1 MVFIKKHLNRLHRSL
16 AKKWRE
22 LMLPRGFLRL
32 GTRYGGWW
40 VNSKNISEDPFL
52 IDCGLGKDISFPKAF
67 LDRFSGRVI
76 GLDPD
81 PESISFCNETLPK
94 NMALRQ
100 QAFWIEAGKILE
112 FNLARSKDKLPKG
125 ADGSGSL
132 IKSHAYVIGSKKIK
146 IKTTSLM
153 DILTSEN
160 KEYCDILKL
169 DIEGAEYEVID
180 DLCNSGNIKLVN
192 QLLVEFHHGVTHY
205 SISDTEKAILVL
217 KSKGLELVHVEGRNH
232 IFIRRLL

>member
-1 MVFIKKHLNRLHRSL
+1 
-16 AKKWRE
+16 
-22 LMLPRGFLRL
+22 
-32 GTRYGGWW
+32 
-40 VNSKNISEDPFL
+40 
-52 IDCGLGKDISFPKAF
+52 
-67 LDRFSGRVI
+67 
-76 GLDPD
+76 
-81 PESISFCNETLPK
+81 
-94 NMALRQ
+94 MALRQ
-100 QAFWIEAGKILE
+100 QAFLIEAGKTLE
-112 FNLARSKDKLPKG
+112 FNLARPKDKLPKG

-153 DILTSEN
+153 DILMSEN

-169 DIEGAEYEVID
+169 DIEGAEYEVIV